1 MIPSLLLLFLLTFPL
16 FGETDTELSGFA
28 ETLLA
33 FQAGNSGKTL
43 AAKTRLRPDFEVF
56 AGDFYLRTS
65 LNAEYNDRTPSKTA
79 VSVNEVY
86 LDYTGSRFDLR
97 AGRQI
102 IVWGR
107 ADGVQ
112 ITDIVSPKDQT
123 ELIGLD
129 YEDTRLPVTALKA
142 RLFGTVYT
150 LETIWIPFYSAN
162 DYPESRDNPLNELLY
177 PRKLDFGS
185 GGETVSY
192 LINEEEL
199 PDSISDSEIGLRG
212 SLYLPVADI
221 SISFFRG
228 WDNSPACTMEHET
241 SDGENVITLTP
252 DYARI
257 WMAGIDTALPLG
269 PVVLRMESAWIGGRS
284 FSRDNAFE
292 SPVRTDQI
300 MALAGIDW
308 NPGDGW
314 SLTGQYIEDIIP
326 DYDNKLAREQRS
338 NSITL
343 SISRKLFRE
352 TLELSVSSAAGLEHI
367 DSYSSIEVEY
377 AFSDAFHLTLGGVF
391 FSGGLKGKGDYG
403 MYDEFS
409 SIWSRGRFSF

>member
-1 MIPSLLLLFLLTFPL
+1 VIISLLLMCLLIFPL
-16 FGETDTELSGFA
+16 FGETETELSGFA
-28 ETLLA
+28 ETLVA
-33 FQAGNSGKTL
+33 YQAGDSGEIM
-43 AAKTRLRPDFEVF
+43 AAKTRLRPEFEVF
-56 AGDFYLRTS
+56 AGDFYLRTT

-79 VSVNEVY
+79 VSINEVY
-86 LDYTGSRFDLR
+86 VDYAGSCFDLR

-112 ITDIVSPKDQT
+112 ITDIISPKDQT
-123 ELIGLD
+123 EIIGLE
-129 YEDTRLPVTALKA
+129 YEDTRLPVNALKA

-150 LETIWIPFYSAN
+150 LETIWIPFYSAD
-162 DYPESRDNPLNELLY
+162 DYPENSDNPLTELLY
-177 PRKLDFGS
+177 PRKVNFGS
-185 GGETVSY
+185 GAEKVSY
-192 LINEEEL
+192 LIEEGNL

-221 SISFFRG
+221 SVSLFKG
-228 WDNSPACTMEHET
+228 WDNSPAYNMERD
-241 SDGENVITLTP
+241 SSGGENIITLTP
-252 DYARI
+252 DYTRI
-257 WMAGIDTALPLG
+257 WMAGIDAAIPLG
-269 PVVLRMESAWIGGRS
+269 SFVLRTEGAWISGRS
-284 FSRDNAFE
+284 FSRENSFE
-292 SPVRTDQI
+292 SPVDADQI
-300 MALAGIDW
+300 KVLAGIDW

-391 FSGGLKGKGDYG
+391 FCEGLKGKGDYG